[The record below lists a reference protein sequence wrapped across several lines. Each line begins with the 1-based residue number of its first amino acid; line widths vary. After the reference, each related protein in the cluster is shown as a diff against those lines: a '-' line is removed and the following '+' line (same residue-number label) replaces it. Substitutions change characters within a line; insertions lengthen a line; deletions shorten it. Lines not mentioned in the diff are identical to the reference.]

1 MTHDRATRLLSFAA
15 VVSALFGLA
24 MFATIALDQ
33 RAPFEMFLDLAI
45 LPLDGADR
53 LDSAA
58 VRLMTA
64 ISSGLLTG
72 LGVMIWQVVRDVYAR
87 DPETGGRIILRGVLA
102 WFVIDSAGSVL
113 AGAAFNV
120 VMNSGFLA
128 LFLVPLLW
136 PRAQG
141 SPSASAPSK

>member
-1 MTHDRATRLLSFAA
+1 MTHDRATRLLSLAA

-24 MFATIALDQ
+24 MFATIALDL

-45 LPLDGADR
+45 LPLDEADR

-58 VRLMTA
+58 ARLMTA
-64 ISSGLLTG
+64 ISGGLLTG
-72 LGVMIWQVVRDVYAR
+72 LSVMTWQVVRDVYAR
-87 DPETGGRIILRGVLA
+87 DAETGGRIILRGVLA

-128 LFLVPLLW
+128 LFLVPLLLARQA
-136 PRAQG
+136 RAH
-141 SPSASAPSK
+141 PA

>member
-1 MTHDRATRLLSFAA
+1 MTHDRATRLLSLAA
-15 VVSALFGLA
+15 IASALFGLA
-24 MFATIALDQ
+24 MFATIALDL
-33 RAPFEMFLDLAI
+33 RAPLEFFLDLAI

-64 ISSGLLTG
+64 ISGGLLVG
-72 LGVMIWQVVRDVYAR
+72 LGVMIWQVVCDVYAR
-87 DPETGGRIILRGVLA
+87 DAETGGRIILRGVLA

-128 LFLVPLLW
+128 LFLLPLLLARQA
-136 PRAQG
+136 RAH
-141 SPSASAPSK
+141 PV

>member
-1 MTHDRATRLLSFAA
+1 MTQDRATRLLSFAA
-15 VVSALFGLA
+15 VVSSLFGLA
-24 MFATIALDQ
+24 MFATIALD
-33 RAPFEMFLDLAI
+33 RHAPLEFFLDLAI
-45 LPLDGADR
+45 LPLDAADR

-58 VRLMTA
+58 VQLMTA
-64 ISSGLLTG
+64 ISGGLLVG

-87 DPETGGRIILRGVLA
+87 DAETGGRIILRGVLA

-128 LFLVPLLW
+128 LFLMPLLLARQA
-136 PRAQG
+136 RAH
-141 SPSASAPSK
+141 PA